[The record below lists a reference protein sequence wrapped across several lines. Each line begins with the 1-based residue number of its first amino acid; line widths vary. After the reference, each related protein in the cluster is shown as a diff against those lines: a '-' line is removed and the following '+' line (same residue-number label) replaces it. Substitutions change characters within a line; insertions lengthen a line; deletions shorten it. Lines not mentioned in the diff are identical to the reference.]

1 MHGIMQGKSL
11 LTKKRKQYGDTEDGY
26 ELGERWVK
34 DVEKQIFGFLFAIQR
49 MSLKYVS
56 LPCIK

>member
-1 MHGIMQGKSL
+1 MQGKSL